1 MTERTD
7 LLGSIAQ
14 TIGTYRQHEL
24 QPPIVP
30 SAAHVDRW
38 ITQFTPANQLGLLRE
53 FNHILSNSFIT
64 EDTMIGFLTTQLRNE
79 DLVGRDPAA
88 YWANA
93 NFLRIQKDGQSQK
106 EMLKLFDVCLKS
118 AFGLSIADCGS
129 PKGDYIYLDDVIF
142 SGGRVGTDL
151 EAWIEKQAP
160 PAARVVVLVMVTH
173 SLGEY
178 QLKKRINGAIQAS
191 KKKIEVTYM
200 RALEFENRLRYR
212 DQAEVL
218 WPCSLPN
225 DQGVRDYV
233 SAEKK
238 FPFQPRTPTQQSH
251 GPFSS
256 QDGRKLVEHELLIA
270 GVHIRSKGNVAPV
283 NRPLG
288 HGFFGVGFG
297 SMLTTYR
304 NCPNNCPLALWWGD
318 PHEKVG
324 ALAWYPLLPRKN
336 YSSAENVFSK
346 FL

>member
-1 MTERTD
+1 MTQRTD

-14 TIGTYRQHEL
+14 TIGTYRQHEHR
-24 QPPIVP
+24 PPITP
-30 SAAHVDRW
+30 TPAHVEQW
-38 ITQFTPANQLGLLRE
+38 INQFTPANQLGLLRE
-53 FNHILSNSFIT
+53 FDHILRNSFIT
-64 EDTMIGFLTTQLRNE
+64 KETMMGFLTTQLHNE
-79 DLVGRDPAA
+79 DLVGSNPAA
-88 YWANA
+88 YWKSA
-93 NFLRIQKDGQSQK
+93 NFLDIQIDGQSQK
-106 EMLKLFDVCLKS
+106 EMLELFDECLKNS
-118 AFGLSIADCGS
+118 FGFSVKSCGS
-129 PKGDYIYLDDVIF
+129 PEGDYIYLDDVIF

-151 EAWIEKQAP
+151 QAWIDNKAP
-160 PAARVVVLVMVTH
+160 AKARVIVLVMVTH

-178 QLKKRINGAIQAS
+178 QLKGKIDGAIKAS
-191 KKKIEVTYM
+191 GKKIKVEYM
-200 RALEFENRLRYR
+200 RAMELENRLRYR
-212 DQAEVL
+212 DTSEVL

-225 DQGVRDYV
+225 DPRVHHYV

-238 FPFQPRTPTQQSH
+238 FPFQPRTPTQQTH

-256 QDGRKLVEHELLIA
+256 QEGRKLVEHELLIA
-270 GVHIRSKGNVAPV
+270 GVHIRSKGNVSAV

-304 NCPNNCPLALWWGD
+304 NCPNNCPLAMWWGD